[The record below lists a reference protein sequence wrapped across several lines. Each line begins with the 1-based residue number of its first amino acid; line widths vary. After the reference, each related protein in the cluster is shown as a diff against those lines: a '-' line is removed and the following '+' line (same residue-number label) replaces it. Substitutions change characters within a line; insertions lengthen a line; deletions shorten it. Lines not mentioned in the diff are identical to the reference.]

1 MTKDFTNHLYTIH
14 ESFLKDK
21 LNYLSKNKYNIGSK
35 IAGGLASLNA
45 YNAYKKYK
53 KDKPMAGHLLRAGG
67 FGLLSAK
74 LKSLHNKSL
83 PKPPVVKEP
92 EHYKYRIL
100 KY

>member
-1 MTKDFTNHLYTIH
+1 
-14 ESFLKDK
+14 
-21 LNYLSKNKYNIGSK
+21 
-35 IAGGLASLNA
+35 
-45 YNAYKKYK
+45 
-53 KDKPMAGHLLRAGG
+53 MAGHLLRAGG